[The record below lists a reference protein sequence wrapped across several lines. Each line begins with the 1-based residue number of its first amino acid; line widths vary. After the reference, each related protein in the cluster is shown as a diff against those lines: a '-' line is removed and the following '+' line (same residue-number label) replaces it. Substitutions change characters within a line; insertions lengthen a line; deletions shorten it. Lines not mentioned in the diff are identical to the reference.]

1 MKRSAFLLSVVLAAL
16 PALAASIQTAK
27 PEQTG
32 FSSERLARIHEM
44 VQRHI
49 DAHDISG
56 AVTLV
61 ARNGK
66 VVHLEA
72 HGLADID
79 AKKPMSKDSL
89 FWIMSMT
96 KPVVG
101 TATLMMMEEG
111 KLRLTDPVS
120 RFIPEFKA
128 LKVAVIQDPPLG
140 ARPPAPGTPPL
151 FYTVPATREITI
163 QDLLT
168 HVSGLNSSGPASTA
182 EVAKI
187 ALKAG
192 ESNADYIPRLG
203 ATPLD
208 FQPGTRWQY
217 SPTAAFDT
225 LVRVVEIASGEPFDR
240 FARERIFDPLGMKD
254 TGFRPS
260 PEQLA
265 RIATQYRGADGTL
278 TKVDNKLIFLN
289 SPTYLSGGGGL
300 ESSAEDYL
308 QFGQM
313 LANRG
318 ELNGKRLLGTNT
330 VELMSSVFVTRH
342 AARPRERPRIRIERT
357 GDHRSRRR
365 EHAHLQ
371 RKLRLGRCI
380 RDALLGGSER
390 EDRGAIHGAGRGP
403 QPVNESGFR
412 ECGDAGSDRSGA
424 RSQLTRRPQISE
436 NRVELRIAVPFNHG
450 GVPPFAAIAEFHRSW
465 FGISFH
471 RRH

>member
-1 MKRSAFLLSVVLAAL
+1 MKCALSIFSAILAIAL
-16 PALAASIQTAK
+16 PSLAASVQTAK

-32 FSSERLARIHEM
+32 FSSERLARIHDM

-66 VVHLEA
+66 VAHFEA
-72 HGLADID
+72 HGLADIET
-79 AKKPMSKDSL
+79 KKPMSRDSL

-101 TATLMMMEEG
+101 TSVLMMMEEG

-120 RFIPEFKA
+120 KFIPEFRGM
-128 LKVAVIQDPPLG
+128 KVAVIEDRP
-140 ARPPAPGTPPL
+140 ARGTPPL

-168 HVSGLNSSGPASTA
+168 HVGGLNSGGPASTA
-182 EVAKI
+182 EVEKI

-192 ESNADYIPRLG
+192 ESLADYIPRLG
-203 ATPLD
+203 TTPLD

-217 SPTAAFDT
+217 SATAAFDT
-225 LVRVVEIASGEPFDR
+225 LERVVEVVSGQPFDR

-254 TGFRPS
+254 TGYRPS
-260 PEQLA
+260 PDRLA
-265 RIATQYRGADGTL
+265 RIATQYRGADGAL

-308 QFGQM
+308 QFAQM

-318 ELNGKRLLGTNT
+318 ELNGKRLLGTKT
-330 VELMSSVFVTRH
+330 VDLMSSVFVPDTLPGRAKGRSFGLSVQVISDH
-342 AARPRERPRIRIERT
+342 IAADTAISNGSFGWDGAYGTHFWVDPKEKIVGIFMIQAA
-357 GDHRSRRR
+357 GGN
-365 EHAHLQ
+365 
-371 RKLRLGRCI
+371 RLMNP
-380 RDALLGGSER
+380 DFENAVMQALMN
-390 EDRGAIHGAGRGP
+390 P
-403 QPVNESGFR
+403 
-412 ECGDAGSDRSGA
+412 
-424 RSQLTRRPQISE
+424 
-436 NRVELRIAVPFNHG
+436 
-450 GVPPFAAIAEFHRSW
+450 AAD
-465 FGISFH
+465 
-471 RRH
+471 

>member
-1 MKRSAFLLSVVLAAL
+1 LIFSAILAIAL
-16 PALAASIQTAK
+16 PSLAASVQTAK

-32 FSSERLARIHEM
+32 FSSERLARIHDM

-66 VVHLEA
+66 VAHFEA
-72 HGLADID
+72 HGLADIES
-79 AKKPMSKDSL
+79 KKPMSKDSL

-101 TATLMMMEEG
+101 TSVLMMMEEG
-111 KLRLTDPVS
+111 KLRLTDPIS
-120 RFIPEFKA
+120 KFIPEFKGM
-128 LKVAVIQDPPLG
+128 KVAVIQDRPAGTPPPG
-140 ARPPAPGTPPL
+140 RGTPPL

-168 HVSGLNSSGPASTA
+168 HVGGLNSGGPASTA
-182 EVAKI
+182 EVEKI

-192 ESNADYIPRLG
+192 ESLADYIPRLG
-203 ATPLD
+203 TTPLD

-217 SPTAAFDT
+217 SATAAFDT
-225 LVRVVEIASGEPFDR
+225 LERVVEVVSGQPFDR
-240 FARERIFDPLGMKD
+240 FARARIFDPLGMKD
-254 TGFRPS
+254 TGYRPS

-265 RIATQYRGADGTL
+265 RIAKQYRGADGAL

-308 QFGQM
+308 QFAQM

-318 ELNGKRLLGTNT
+318 ELNGKRLLGSKT
-330 VELMSSVFVTRH
+330 VDLMSSVFVPDTL
-342 AARPRERPRIRIERT
+342 P
-357 GDHRSRRR
+357 
-365 EHAHLQ
+365 
-371 RKLRLGRCI
+371 GR
-380 RDALLGGSER
+380 AK
-390 EDRGAIHGAGRGP
+390 GRGFGLSVQVISDHIAADTP
-403 QPVNESGFR
+403 ISNGSFGWDGAYGTHFWVDPKEKIVGIFMIQA
-412 ECGDAGSDRSGA
+412 AGGNRLMNPDF
-424 RSQLTRRPQISE
+424 E
-436 NRVELRIAVPFNHG
+436 NAVMQALIDP
-450 GVPPFAAIAEFHRSW
+450 AAERN
-465 FGISFH
+465 
-471 RRH
+471 

>member
-1 MKRSAFLLSVVLAAL
+1 MKRCTFIFSVMLAAL
-16 PALAASIQTAK
+16 PAFGASIQSAK

-44 VQRHI
+44 VQRHM

-66 VVHLEA
+66 IVYFEA
-72 HGLADID
+72 HGLADIES
-79 AKKPMSKDSL
+79 KKPMAKDSL

-101 TATLMMMEEG
+101 TSVLMMMEEG
-111 KLRLTDPVS
+111 KVRLTDPIS
-120 RFIPEFKA
+120 KFIPEFKGQ
-128 LKVAVIQDPPLG
+128 KVAVIEDRPAG

-151 FYTVPATREITI
+151 FYTIPATRDITV

-168 HVSGLNSSGPASTA
+168 HVSGLNSGGPASNE

-187 ALKAG
+187 ALKEG
-192 ESNADYIPRLG
+192 ESLADYIPRLG
-203 ATPLD
+203 TTPLD

-225 LVRVVEIASGEPFDR
+225 LERVVEVVTGEPFDR

-254 TGFRPS
+254 TTYRPT
-260 PEQLA
+260 PEQVA
-265 RIATQYRGADGTL
+265 RIATQYRGAEGAL
-278 TKVDNKLIFLN
+278 TKVDRRPIWMN

-300 ESSAEDYL
+300 ASSAEDYL

-318 ELNGKRLLGTNT
+318 ELNGKRLLGPKT
-330 VELMSSVFVTRH
+330 VETMSSVFVPDTL
-342 AARPRERPRIRIERT
+342 P
-357 GDHRSRRR
+357 
-365 EHAHLQ
+365 
-371 RKLRLGRCI
+371 GR
-380 RDALLGGSER
+380 AK
-390 EDRGAIHGAGRGP
+390 GRGFGLSVQVITDHIAANTP
-403 QPVNESGFR
+403 ISNGSFGWDGAFGTHFWVDPKEKIVGLFMIQA
-412 ECGDAGSDRSGA
+412 AGPNRSMN
-424 RSQLTRRPQISE
+424 PDFE
-436 NRVELRIAVPFNHG
+436 NAVMQALMEP
-450 GVPPFAAIAEFHRSW
+450 AEERN
-465 FGISFH
+465 
-471 RRH
+471 